1 MTGAEF
7 LATAR
12 KSVMAGVSAGLAAAA
27 VALQD
32 GVITTAEWVTIGVA
46 ALAGAGITY
55 QVPNAIPTAE
65 AAEVEVLDDEPGK
78 HAADS

>member
-1 MTGAEF
+1 MTRVEL
-7 LATAR
+7 LATVR
-12 KSVMAGVSAGLAAAA
+12 KAIAAGVSAGLAAAA

-65 AAEVEVLDDEPGK
+65 AAVIDDEPGR
-78 HAADS
+78 HAADN